1 MRARSSFLAALMA
14 LVAGVSIAAPVSAA
28 EPDPPLPVPYTFPVP
43 AVLAGIRIGTDAPGT
58 NDWTCQPSAAH
69 PDPVVLVHGTFG
81 NKSTNWQTFGP
92 LLANEGYCVYALT
105 YGTSPQAP
113 SAYREAFGGLM
124 KMEASAAELQAFIA
138 RVLDSTGAAKVD
150 LVGHSQGTLM
160 PNYYAKFLGGAPFID
175 DYVSLASL
183 WHGTNLLGA
192 GSLSAQARRY
202 GFTQYERFFEPFFP
216 ASTQMLAGSAFM
228 EKMRS
233 GGTPAVPGI
242 TYTNIVTKFDQ
253 LVIPYKSGIEPGMTN
268 IVVQD
273 VCKLDLADHLAIAA
287 DPIAAQLVLNA
298 LDPANAERPR
308 CRAVLPVLGS
318 LR

>member
-1 MRARSSFLAALMA
+1 MRARSFRLALVLTFVALMT
-14 LVAGVSIAAPVSAA
+14 VAPPVSAA
-28 EPDPPLPVPYTFPVP
+28 ETDDPLPVPYTFPVP
-43 AVLAGIRIGTDAPGT
+43 AVLAGIRLGTDAPGT
-58 NDWTCQPSAAH
+58 NDWTCTPSAEH

-105 YGTSPQAP
+105 YGTSPQVPAGF
-113 SAYREAFGGLM
+113 REGFGGLAAI
-124 KMEASAAELQAFIA
+124 ESSAAELKDFVA
-138 RVLDSTGAAKVD
+138 RVLASTGAEQVD
-150 LVGHSQGTLM
+150 LLGHSQGTLM

-183 WHGTNLLGA
+183 WHGTNPLGLA
-192 GSLSAQARRY
+192 SLSAQGRRY
-202 GFTQYERFFEPFFP
+202 GFPTPQFAFFP
-216 ASTQMLAGSAFM
+216 AGTQMLKGSEFI
-228 EKMRS
+228 EHMRS
-233 GGTPAVPGI
+233 GGGPAVPGI
-242 TYTNIVTKFDQ
+242 DYTNIVTKLDE

-273 VCKLDLADHLAIAA
+273 VCKLDLSDHLAIAA

-298 LDPANAERPR
+298 LDPDHAVKPR
-308 CRAVLPVLGS
+308 CRPVLPVLGS

>member
-1 MRARSSFLAALMA
+1 MRARSSCLAVLMSLVA
-14 LVAGVSIAAPVSAA
+14 LVSTASPVSAA
-28 EPDPPLPVPYTFPVP
+28 DPDEPLPVPYTFPVP
-43 AVLAGIRIGTDAPGT
+43 AVLAGIRLGTDAPGT
-58 NDWTCQPSAAH
+58 NDWTCKPTAAH

-105 YGTSPQAP
+105 YGTSPRVPAR
-113 SAYREAFGGLM
+113 YREGFGGLT
-124 KMEASAAELQAFIA
+124 EIESSAAELKDFVA
-138 RVLDSTGAAKVD
+138 RVLESTGAAQVD
-150 LVGHSQGTLM
+150 ILGHSQGTLM

-183 WHGTNLLGA
+183 WHGTNPLGLA
-192 GSLSAQARRY
+192 SLAAQGRRY
-202 GFTQYERFFEPFFP
+202 GFPTPQFTFFP
-216 ASTQMLAGSAFM
+216 AGTQMLARSEFI

-242 TYTNIVTKFDQ
+242 TYTNIVTKFDE

-273 VCKLDLADHLAIAA
+273 VCRRDLSDHLAIAA

-298 LDPANAERPR
+298 LDPANAKSPR
-308 CRAVLPVLGS
+308 CRLVLPVLGP

>member
-1 MRARSSFLAALMA
+1 MRARSSCLAVLMA
-14 LVAGVSIAAPVSAA
+14 LVALVSTASPVSAA
-28 EPDPPLPVPYTFPVP
+28 EPDRPLPVPYTFPVP
-43 AVLAGIRIGTDAPGT
+43 AVLAGIRLGTDAPGT
-58 NDWTCQPSAAH
+58 NDWTCKPTAAH

-113 SAYREAFGGLM
+113 PSFREAFGGLT
-124 KMEASAAELQAFIA
+124 EIESSAAELKDFVA
-138 RVLDSTGAAKVD
+138 RVLASTGAAQVD
-150 LVGHSQGTLM
+150 LLGHSQGTLM
-160 PNYYAKFLGGAPFID
+160 PGYYAKFLGGAAFID
-175 DYVSLASL
+175 DYVSLAPL
-183 WHGTNLLGA
+183 WHGTNPA
-192 GSLSAQARRY
+192 GLASLSAQGRRY
-202 GFTQYERFFEPFFP
+202 GFPTPQFEFFP
-216 ASTQMLAGSAFM
+216 AGSQMMAGSEFI
-228 EKMRS
+228 ENLRS

-242 TYTNIVTKFDQ
+242 TYTNIVTRFDE
-253 LVIPYKSGIEPGMTN
+253 LVIPYTSGIEPGMTN

-273 VCKLDLADHLAIAA
+273 ACGLDLADHLAIAA

-308 CRAVLPVLGS
+308 CRPVLPVLGS